1 MQSLNRKLVLGLG
14 VFPLVAGCYRHV
26 PVAAPVPTTRIIA
39 QVTDTGSVVMANAI
53 GSAATEIEGVVAS
66 VTDAAWR
73 LQLVR
78 VDHRGGMSTL
88 WKLEEVAFPRI
99 ALTNVREKRLDR
111 KRSWLVAG
119 ALTAG
124 VILVSKA
131 FGGSLTGGSDDGG
144 TPPPP

>member
-1 MQSLNRKLVLGLG
+1 MQLLNRKLVLVVG
-14 VFPLVAGCYRHV
+14 VSAFVTACYKHV
-26 PVAAPVPTTRIIA
+26 PVAAPALSTRIIA

-53 GSAATEIEGVVAS
+53 GSAATEVEGVIAG

-78 VDHRGGMSTL
+78 VDHRGGMSSL
-88 WKLEEVAFPRI
+88 WQREEVAFPRI
-99 ALTNVREKRLDR
+99 ALTNVREKRLDK

-124 VILVSKA
+124 VVLVSKA
-131 FGGSLTGGSDDGG
+131 FGGVLTGGSDDGG